1 MFDYLTDPRNRAQ
14 WQSSL
19 RRVDDVAE
27 LGDRPGDV
35 GTSWTDVTVVPGVAP
50 RLEVTACEPPR
61 LWREIGTWR
70 SVDAVLTL
78 ELDDRD
84 GGTDVRAQ
92 AILTVAG
99 CSSDSDSDST
109 AADTT
114 AASGVESCPAEP
126 TKADASPQWT
136 LKGATGELEVVAATE
151 NEAPKIT
158 CLLYTSDAADE

>member
-1 MFDYLTDPRNRAQ
+1 MAGRITIVDDVVRFDAPAPTVFDYLTDPRNRAQ

-78 ELDDRD
+78 EFDDRD

-92 AILTVAG
+92 AILTVPTIGVPVLLVNRWPAARAIRADLRRAARIVA
-99 CSSDSDSDST
+99 DS
-109 AADTT
+109 AR
-114 AASGVESCPAEP
+114 
-126 TKADASPQWT
+126 
-136 LKGATGELEVVAATE
+136 
-151 NEAPKIT
+151 
-158 CLLYTSDAADE
+158 